1 MIRLPKMTSLLLS
14 EHSLLDQSLPQ
25 VHPTHMTDPPTYLP
39 QAQRNDLALDK
50 NSPLRLEGW

>member
-1 MIRLPKMTSLLLS
+1 MTALLLS

-50 NSPLRLEGW
+50 NSPLRLKGW